1 MAKQIIMNKKIF
13 NFENY
18 GVAKH
23 PVPSGEVYI
32 VNPEGEDAYE
42 NYNLDQYI
50 GDRNVILVGIPGAFT
65 PTCTEKHLPG
75 FVSNEKNIYN
85 AGIDEIICMSVN
97 DPHVMVA
104 FEDYIN
110 FDGSTITMA
119 ADPYGEVAEQ
129 MLLLTD
135 MGVMGNRS
143 KRFAAIINSG
153 KIQTLLIDENGLDIS
168 SAENK

>member
-1 MAKQIIMNKKIF
+1 MNKKIF

-18 GVAKH
+18 GETKS
-23 PVPSGEVYI
+23 PVPSGEVY
-32 VNPEGEDAYE
+32 VVDPQGEYAYE

-50 GDRNVILVGIPGAFT
+50 GDRNVILIGIPGAFT

-75 FVSNEKNIYN
+75 FVTNQKNIYDK
-85 AGIDEIICMSVN
+85 GIDEIICLSVN

-104 FEDYIN
+104 FEDFIN

-129 MLLLTD
+129 MSLLTD

-143 KRFAAIINSG
+143 KRFAAIINDG
-153 KIQTLLIDENGLDIS
+153 KIQTLLIDEKGLDIS
-168 SAENK
+168 SAENCLKNL